1 MDSLR
6 KSTDFLE
13 VTNGFLEDTNGFK
26 QGRDLVRLPQNINK
40 FLREMNCVLEKSI
53 SGRIW

>member
-13 VTNGFLEDTNGFK
+13 GTNGFRKSRDFLEDTNGFK
-26 QGRDLVRLPQNINK
+26 QGRDLVRLPQDINK
-40 FLREMNCVLEKSI
+40 FLREMN
-53 SGRIW
+53 

>member
-13 VTNGFLEDTNGFK
+13 GTNGFRKSIDFLEDTNGFK
-26 QGRDLVRLPQNINK
+26 QGRDLVRLPQDINE
-40 FLREMNCVLEKSI
+40 FLKEIN
-53 SGRIW
+53 